1 MRMIIEHIPPSS
13 YKPKITVE
21 YLPIPQLDDRF
32 SSFAAAGGKQ
42 RKRARQIKRA
52 RRMVS
57 TIDEINRVLDEAGR
71 RYVET
76 FAESLT
82 RWAETGEP

>member
-32 SSFAAAGGKQ
+32 SPLAATGGK
-42 RKRARQIKRA
+42 RWKRARQIKRA

-57 TIDEINRVLDEAGR
+57 TIDDVVDQLMMFARQRERVTI
-71 RYVET
+71 VEP
-76 FAESLT
+76 A
-82 RWAETGEP
+82 

>member
-1 MRMIIEHIPPSS
+1 MKMIIEHLPSS
-13 YKPKITVE
+13 SYRPEITVE
-21 YLPIPQLDDRF
+21 YLPIPQWDDRF
-32 SSFAAAGGKQ
+32 SSLAATGGKQ

-52 RRMVS
+52 RRMRS
-57 TIDEINRVLDEAGR
+57 AIDEINRVLDEAGR
-71 RYVET
+71 RYVKT

>member
-1 MRMIIEHIPPSS
+1 MRMIIEHLPPSS
-13 YKPKITVE
+13 YNPKITVE

-52 RRMVS
+52 RRMRSAIDDVVDQLMMFARQRERV
-57 TIDEINRVLDEAGR
+57 TI
-71 RYVET
+71 VEP
-76 FAESLT
+76 A
-82 RWAETGEP
+82 